1 MQKNFVFMI
10 LAIALLSAGATRAQQ
25 PAQGTS
31 PPPEPNV
38 KPCVVVY
45 GAVRSPSRL
54 ELRRPVRLAEVIAMA
69 GGLTDRASGTVQ
81 VIHSRSQCFQPGI
94 TDRVVKSGNPVA
106 KVDTYVLSEVSRA
119 EEKSNPNL
127 DAGDVVI
134 VNVQAPIYVVGSVM
148 GPREIYSKDPL
159 TLSQAI
165 KLAGGALRNAQVSRV
180 MVHRQKRDP
189 ADFSIHYDLGAIR
202 KHRAEDPVLQAYDI
216 VFVPSK
222 DPRTVGPPMRYP
234 TFFDPR
240 PLIPLPYRVD
250 LLIGP
255 VRDFPR

>member
-1 MQKNFVFMI
+1 MKKNFLFMI
-10 LAIALLSAGATRAQQ
+10 MATGVLACGISRAQQ
-25 PAQGTS
+25 SAQSTS
-31 PPPEPNV
+31 PANEPGV

-54 ELRRPVRLAEVIAMA
+54 ELRRPVRLGEVIALA

-81 VIHSRSQCFQPGI
+81 VIHSRAECFQPGI

-106 KVDTYVLSEVSRA
+106 KVDTYFLSELSRA
-119 EEKSNPNL
+119 GEKSNPYL
-127 DAGDVVI
+127 DVGDVVI

-165 KLAGGALRNAQVSRV
+165 KLAGGALRNAQVSKV

-189 ADFSIHYDLGAIR
+189 ADFSIHFDLGAIR
-202 KHRAEDPVLQAYDI
+202 KHRAEDPVLQADDI

-222 DPRTVGPPMRYP
+222 NPRTVGPPMLYP